1 MAKKQ
6 NVTGTVDRV
15 EGDVAV
21 VVIRDPDDPQASR
34 EVYVNKKKLKKAD
47 LKLPECSQ
55 CGVRA
60 DRRPQ
65 GSGNS
70 RAIVRP
76 GINR

>member
-1 MAKKQ
+1 MTKKH

-47 LKLPECSQ
+47 LTEGDKVT
-55 CGVRA
+55 VRV
-60 DRRPQ
+60 D
-65 GSGNS
+65 
-70 RAIVRP
+70 
-76 GINR
+76 

>member
-1 MAKKQ
+1 MTKKQ

-47 LKLPECSQ
+47 LKE
-55 CGVRA
+55 GDKVTVRV
-60 DRRPQ
+60 D
-65 GSGNS
+65 
-70 RAIVRP
+70 
-76 GINR
+76 

>member
-1 MAKKQ
+1 MTKKH

-47 LKLPECSQ
+47 LKE
-55 CGVRA
+55 GDKVTVRV
-60 DRRPQ
+60 D
-65 GSGNS
+65 
-70 RAIVRP
+70 
-76 GINR
+76 